1 MLAIV
6 ATVTFIGLVFLF
18 GTMARRL
25 LGIRF
30 SRFRAVAAGLLAL
43 TIGGPLVSLIVGSSL
58 EQGEGVALLLLVLAT
73 ACAVLAAMIFLVLAE
88 AFVPS
93 GSVPRVMEWLPA
105 LRRRIA
111 RTSRYT
117 RLSTIAVRH
126 GLGPYL
132 RGRGDAA
139 PSSVGGRQRLAR
151 SLRAALDE
159 GGVTFVKL
167 GQVLSTRQDLLPPE
181 FVEELAGLQD
191 RASAAPWEQVE
202 EVLVAELGRPVQEVF
217 AEFDQEP
224 LAAASI
230 AQVYVARLRTGE
242 EVIVKVQRPGIR
254 TTVERDLD
262 IVTRLGRSLQNGT
275 RWGRSL
281 GVAELTQGFAEA
293 LREELDFR
301 IEAGNMAA
309 VGAAARLRADT
320 SVLYP
325 VPHEEL
331 SGERVLVMDRLP
343 GRSLRRSG
351 SMIDEAG
358 WDRAELARSLL
369 HCVLRQ
375 IMFDGVFHADPH
387 PGNVM
392 VTETGRIGLLD
403 FGSVGRL
410 DGLTK
415 DSLAQLLLGLNT
427 GNASMVADAL
437 LAVVERPDDVDEQR
451 LERALGQF
459 MARHL
464 SAGMTPSAQM
474 FVDLFGI
481 VSRHGLAVPPQL
493 AAVARAL
500 GTLEGTLQVLLP
512 RFDLVAE
519 ARTFGEQALAS
530 QGTAGSVRETVKGEL
545 LAMLP
550 MLRRLP
556 RRLDRI
562 SDSLEQGR
570 LSINVRLFADERDRR
585 FATGLVHQ
593 VLLTL
598 LGITSGLIAVMLLG
612 LQGGPQVLGSE
623 LSLYAVFGY
632 CLLVIASVLVLRVLV
647 SIFRTDRGRDPAS
660 RL

>member
-1 MLAIV
+1 MLAMLATAMFV
-6 ATVTFIGLVFLF
+6 ALVLLF

-30 SRFRAVAAGLLAL
+30 SRFRAVVAGLLAL
-43 TIGGPLVSLIVGSSL
+43 TIGGPLVNAIAGPSY
-58 EQGEGVALLLLVLAT
+58 ERDPGVMLLLLVLAT
-73 ACAVLAAMIFLVLAE
+73 ACAVLVAMIFLVLAE

-93 GSVPRVMEWLPA
+93 GSMPRVMDWLPA

-117 RLSTIAVRH
+117 RLSAIAVRH

-139 PSSVGGRQRLAR
+139 PASTGGRQRLAR

-167 GQVLSTRQDLLPPE
+167 GQVLSTRQDLLAPE
-181 FVEELAGLQD
+181 FVEELSGLQD
-191 RASAAPWEQVE
+191 RATPVPWEQIE
-202 EVLVAELGRPVQEVF
+202 GVLTAELGRPVGEVF
-217 AEFDQEP
+217 AEFDHEP

-230 AQVYVARLRTGE
+230 AQVHVARLRTGE

-262 IVTRLGRSLQNGT
+262 IVTRLGRSLERST

-281 GVAELTQGFAEA
+281 GVAELTEGFAEA

-301 IEAGNMAA
+301 IETANMAS
-309 VGAAARLRADT
+309 VVAAARVRTDA

-325 VPHEEL
+325 IPHERL

-343 GRSLRRSG
+343 GRSLRRAS
-351 SMIDEAG
+351 SMIDESG
-358 WDRAELARSLL
+358 WDRAELGKSLL

-375 IMFDGVFHADPH
+375 IMFDGIFHADPH

-392 VTETGRIGLLD
+392 VTEEGRIALLD

-410 DGLTK
+410 DGLTR

-427 GNASMVADAL
+427 GDASTVADAL

-481 VSRHGLAVPPQL
+481 VSHHGLAVPPQL

-500 GTLEGTLQVLLP
+500 GTLEGTLQVLDP

-519 ARTFGEQALAS
+519 ARSFGEETLAA
-530 QGTAGSVRETVKGEL
+530 QGTAGSLKETAKSEL
-545 LAMLP
+545 LAMMP

-570 LSINVRLFADERDRR
+570 LSVNVRLFADERDRR

-612 LQGGPQVLGSE
+612 LRGGPQVIEGE
-623 LSLYAVFGY
+623 LSMYAVFGY
-632 CLLVIASVLVLRVLV
+632 CMLVIASVLVLRVLV
-647 SIFRTDRGRDPAS
+647 TIFRTDRGPEQAR
-660 RL
+660 RR